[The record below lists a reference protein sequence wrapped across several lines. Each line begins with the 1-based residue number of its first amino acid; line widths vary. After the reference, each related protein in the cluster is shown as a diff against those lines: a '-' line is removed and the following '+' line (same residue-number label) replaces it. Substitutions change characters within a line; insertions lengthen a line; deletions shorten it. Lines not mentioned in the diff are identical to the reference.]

1 MSSHL
6 SACAFLVFVAA
17 VPPAAAQ
24 GYPNKPVRF
33 LNGFLPGGATDVI
46 GRIVA
51 QKLANAWGQSVTVEN
66 RPGSGGNIA
75 ADTVVHAAPDG
86 YTLLV
91 AYTGLAINPSLYRRM
106 TYDPQTDLAPVV
118 LMATVPLLLAV
129 HPSVPATSTG
139 DLIALAKKRPGELTF
154 PSSGNGSSSH
164 LAVELF
170 RTMTGINVIHVPYKG
185 GAQGLIDL
193 ASGRMTFMINPIP
206 EMLPYVRS
214 GRVRA
219 LATTS
224 AERVAAAAD
233 LPTIDE
239 AGVSGY
245 EMGSWSGLMAPAGTP
260 KDIITRLQMETIR
273 LLRNQDLREQLTGL
287 GYVIL
292 ARSPEGM
299 AEFLK
304 TETAKW
310 ARVIKQT
317 STRID

>member
-6 SACAFLVFVAA
+6 SACTFLVFVAA

-91 AYTGLAINPSLYRRM
+91 AFTGLAINPSLYRRM

-214 GRVRA
+214 GRIRA

-260 KDIITRLQMETIR
+260 KDIITRIQMETIR

-317 STRID
+317 GTRID